1 MKKTGAAPS
10 SGWSKYL
17 DSDEFGLSSMPPAAP
32 PPLPRYGS
40 SVSSAAN
47 QVKYTLLLPFSWFG
61 FDLAV
66 NAVAQGSSDEMGVV
80 NENDMSVLLDIQLTY
95 DSSDEHNLEKYS
107 DPRVFD
113 LAEHTKKLLRNTREG
128 RNEKIK
134 DKKKRDYL
142 REKEEKR
149 KKWAVGTR
157 PITDF
162 FGAPN

>member
-17 DSDEFGLSSMPPAAP
+17 DSDEYGLSSMPPATP
-32 PPLPRYGS
+32 PPLPRSG

-47 QVKYTLLLPFSWFG
+47 QVKYTLLLLFSWFG

-66 NAVAQGSSDEMGVV
+66 NAVVQGSSDELGIV
-80 NENDMSVLLDIQLTY
+80 NENDMSDLLNSLLTY
-95 DSSDEHNLEKYS
+95 DSSDERNLEMYS
-107 DPRVFD
+107 DPGVFD
-113 LAEHTKKLLRNTREG
+113 LAEHTKKLLRQTREG
-128 RNEKIK
+128 RNEKNK

-142 REKEEKR
+142 REKEEKG

-157 PITDF
+157 KITDF
-162 FGAPN
+162 FGASK

>member
-1 MKKTGAAPS
+1 
-10 SGWSKYL
+10 
-17 DSDEFGLSSMPPAAP
+17 
-32 PPLPRYGS
+32 
-40 SVSSAAN
+40 
-47 QVKYTLLLPFSWFG
+47 
-61 FDLAV
+61 
-66 NAVAQGSSDEMGVV
+66 MGVV
-80 NENDMSVLLDIQLTY
+80 NENDMSVLLDIQLSY

-113 LAEHTKKLLRNTREG
+113 LAEHTKKLLRKTREG

-157 PITDF
+157 QITDF